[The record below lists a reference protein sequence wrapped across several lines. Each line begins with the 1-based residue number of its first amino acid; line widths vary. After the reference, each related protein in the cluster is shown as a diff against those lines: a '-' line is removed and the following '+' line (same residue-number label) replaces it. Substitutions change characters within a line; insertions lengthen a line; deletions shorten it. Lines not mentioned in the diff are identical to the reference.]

1 MLEQPAWMMGYSDR
15 VRDRCGHL
23 RNAGSLDGADPRVGT
38 GLAGAPGLGDVVR
51 IQIRVGGDQVVE
63 DARFKAFG
71 CASTIAGASVAAEW
85 ARGRTLD
92 ETLRITNTAIARELD
107 LPPSKVHCA
116 LVAEDAL
123 KAAVQDFLGKQ
134 ESGGSPDRFDNNPAG
149 GPE

>member
-71 CASTIAGASVAAEW
+71 CASTIAGLA
-85 ARGRTLD
+85 
-92 ETLRITNTAIARELD
+92 TA
-107 LPPSKVHCA
+107 PPKT
-116 LVAEDAL
+116 
-123 KAAVQDFLGKQ
+123 
-134 ESGGSPDRFDNNPAG
+134 
-149 GPE
+149 PE